1 MAAMDMET
9 TIWIKEERID
19 DMPNLPG
26 SMFPEDLLKIG
37 EPSLHVK
44 KDPGLELHMGG
55 RDCHHDFVEGPLGL
69 SCSTDFTK
77 EDPELNLEADGTENI
92 VATSTRYES
101 NSRRLIQ
108 NNSESCG
115 ISFEETVNQ
124 EVVYNELEVLLIL
137 CYWWMIYFSNNRNK

>member
-101 NSRRLIQ
+101 NSRR
-108 NNSESCG
+108 SC
-115 ISFEETVNQ
+115 
-124 EVVYNELEVLLIL
+124 
-137 CYWWMIYFSNNRNK
+137 